1 MDQTNRIAESQKL
14 AQLVMGA
21 LNLGEDLSRKVF
33 HSVASALGQ
42 AGSEIGSIGRYRHK
56 EGAPHNAVVNLGE
69 QICEG

>member
-1 MDQTNRIAESQKL
+1 L
-14 AQLVMGA
+14 C
-21 LNLGEDLSRKVF
+21 
-33 HSVASALGQ
+33 HSLQIPKQRGALGQ